1 MSYKI
6 ETISIF
12 DKQAK
17 RLAKKYKSLKTDLA
31 ELAESLSEHPEQG
44 VALGNNFF
52 KVRMAVKSKNKGKSG
67 GARVITYLKII
78 DSVVFL
84 SAIYDKSEYD
94 TISEEAIEE
103 LFKLIP

>member
-31 ELAESLSEHPEQG
+31 ELAESAFGTS
-44 VALGNNFF
+44 
-52 KVRMAVKSKNKGKSG
+52 
-67 GARVITYLKII
+67 
-78 DSVVFL
+78 
-84 SAIYDKSEYD
+84 
-94 TISEEAIEE
+94 
-103 LFKLIP
+103 